1 MTRQIAVM
9 HFATSIL
16 TITFTWVFMVFALKA
31 LWPQDVDP
39 AVHLLR
45 ALAGAAGCLPRIGS
59 RLRLNVGTAVRI
71 AGRAM
76 DGQPSSSTK
85 HHLKRLAM
93 TQREFAAPVASISE
107 VTAPSHAN

>member
-45 ALAGAAGCLPRIGS
+45 ALAGAAGCLPRMGS
-59 RLRLNVGTAVRI
+59 RLRQDTSPQRPLG
-71 AGRAM
+71 GR
-76 DGQPSSSTK
+76 G
-85 HHLKRLAM
+85 
-93 TQREFAAPVASISE
+93 IE
-107 VTAPSHAN
+107 VVKP